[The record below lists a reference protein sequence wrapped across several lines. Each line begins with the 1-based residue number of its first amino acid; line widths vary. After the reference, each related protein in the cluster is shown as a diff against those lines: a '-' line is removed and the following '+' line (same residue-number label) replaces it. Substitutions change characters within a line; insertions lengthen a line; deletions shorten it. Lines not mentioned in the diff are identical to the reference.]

1 MILLRDR
8 QKIIENNFSEK
19 NISYRD
25 VVTAEKIFNRIESC
39 DYVILRYK
47 VFYEKEGNR
56 VEDVYRADISAKKLP
71 DTILVKIDNTEGE
84 VNITDEIRQ
93 MIIMVPVKNFLADPI
108 PLNWDEALN
117 FFAEMRRETDMR
129 FKETDTPYADIFVA
143 EKISD
148 EFVTLK
154 YAAFYKKETS
164 WFEESRKENISAEK
178 IPEDVRK
185 KIDGAQGEVEITD
198 EIERELAARVNS
210 AVAD

>member
-84 VNITDEIRQ
+84 VEITDEIERELANP
-93 MIIMVPVKNFLADPI
+93 IIFTD
-108 PLNWDEALN
+108 WDEALN
-117 FFAEMRRETDMR
+117 FFAEMRRKTDMR

-164 WFEESRKENISAEK
+164 WFEESCKENISAEK

-185 KIDGAQGEVEITD
+185 KIDDAQGEVEITD

>member
-25 VVTAEKIFNRIESC
+25 VVTAEKIFNQIESC

-47 VFYEKEGNR
+47 VLYEKEGNR

-84 VNITDEIRQ
+84 VEITDEIERELANP
-93 MIIMVPVKNFLADPI
+93 IIFTD
-108 PLNWDEALN
+108 WDEAL
-117 FFAEMRRETDMR
+117 
-129 FKETDTPYADIFVA
+129 
-143 EKISD
+143 
-148 EFVTLK
+148 
-154 YAAFYKKETS
+154 S
-164 WFEESRKENISAEK
+164 WFEESCKENISAEK